1 MILSPIGNS
10 QVYNVDG
17 TLIVGGKIWSY
28 QAETT
33 TPTITYS
40 DRGGT
45 VQHTNPIILNQYGLP
60 DEPIWIQE
68 GRKYK
73 FVFMD
78 EDDNLLWTYDN
89 ISGINDFTIG
99 GGTGGEEE
107 EVNNEWIE
115 GDIGVFQSANSFYI
129 NGDRTKVYHKFR
141 RVKLQMA
148 VNFVYGFI
156 SESIYNADL
165 DRTEIKV
172 VLDDNAV
179 INEFLSNTYYSIL
192 SYSPQSYPNF
202 LPMAQWQK
210 RGNDLV
216 IQSGYINVWE
226 HSGNFAH
233 VTGTGDVIAMGKSL
247 QEGASKY
254 LLFQDIGSVI
264 INNANI
270 KTPQGV
276 PLQVLQG
283 DIIEVFAGEGGVN
296 LVTHLMS
303 NKATEIATWDSPLQT
318 RQTILTGPYQ
328 TQNNS
333 VTVAPYYEVP
343 PMALPSNNSFGYIV
357 TSSGT
362 YPGHSPVNAWV
373 VFNKVGSYGVT
384 GSYEM
389 YNGSY
394 VQIEFPEP
402 FYINY
407 VYFNGP
413 QHTKD
418 IDEVY
423 FYASMDGVNFTY
435 VTGVGGSNGKGPEL
449 AWNVPLTLTKFMRCV
464 GYDYYSGVFG
474 VHEIKYNGYKSS
486 DIVTPTVSTQVES
499 LIKKTDYT
507 QISPTMSASAQAG
520 YTVTA
525 SSEKGTASAWKA
537 FDGTAGTFWESTG
550 ATNEWLKMAFP
561 LAVTINRVKLSSS
574 GSLPTE
580 MPERWVIQGSN
591 DNTAWTDIKEWMDT
605 ETWIVNETYYFD
617 FINTT
622 AYTFYRLFVK
632 TNQGGA
638 SIMIAECALLSI
650 VPTSIQ
656 GSAELNL
663 TEVQSVVTIAD
674 GFTTRGQNDYTIAL
688 PIENKFVEITKG
700 ATNYIYL
707 RRNPLSS
714 EISYESKQFAPVYGK
729 YQPEYI
735 VDIPVLLRGDNTT
748 TISTIVDAY
757 GNKSITTQGT
767 VTVSTIAKKFGAG
780 SLLFSSAGAKVK
792 IPRNMGITQARWS
805 IDFWWNPQ
813 SLTGIVDLVTAT
825 PNLSMILAYGR
836 VATKLSL
843 HISSNGTSW
852 NVATASPGLKTN
864 FAINTWYYINF
875 IFTGNRYVVYVDG
888 VQDIEVSS
896 SLQMWQ
902 IYSLD
907 IGSYLA
913 ETNTAPG
920 YIDEFRFR
928 PNMVN
933 YYNELTPILPTETA
947 VYQKP
952 WFFNITQMKGYEVE
966 EDGNLTSVQMLSL
979 GEAYVKDTSSYN
991 ATTITYAYNGRKN
1004 IQWSEFNPIVD
1015 AWIDLP
1021 HNIGTD
1027 LIVSSVNLNSKTAA
1041 APYSNQAIIPIE
1053 AVGMYGGAAT
1063 WGGIPMGKV
1072 VDRTLLR
1079 IRYPAQSSADYVAA
1093 YGGSA
1098 LLSSISGDAISV
1110 SGTFMRAF

>member
-28 QAETT
+28 VAETT
-33 TPTITYS
+33 TLAITYS

-89 ISGINDFTIG
+89 ISGINDFTVG
-99 GGTGGEEE
+99 GDTGGDEE

-141 RVKLQMA
+141 RVKLKMA

-156 SESIYNADL
+156 SEVSYNADL
-165 DRTEIKV
+165 DRTDIDV
-172 VLDDNAV
+172 VLDENAV
-179 INEFLSNTYYSIL
+179 INEFLSTTYYSIL
-192 SYSPQSYPNF
+192 SYAPQSYPNF
-202 LPMAQWQK
+202 LPMAQWQR
-210 RGNDLV
+210 RGNDLA
-216 IQSGYINVWE
+216 IAGGYINVWE
-226 HSGNFAH
+226 HSGNYAH
-233 VTGTGDVIAMGKSL
+233 VTGTGDITNMGKSL

-254 LLFQDIGSVI
+254 LLFKDLGVVI
-264 INNANI
+264 VNNENI

-276 PLQVLQG
+276 AMQIIQG

-296 LVTHLMS
+296 LVTQIMS

-318 RQTILTGPYQ
+318 RQTVLTGPYQ

-333 VTVAPYYEVP
+333 VTVAPYYDIP
-343 PMALPSNNSFGYIV
+343 PFPMTSNDDRGFVSFGTPSFGNGFWYLFDDYNP
-357 TSSGT
+357 SGMRFWDGENFGLT
-362 YPGHSPVNAWV
+362 
-373 VFNKVGSYGVT
+373 
-384 GSYEM
+384 
-389 YNGSY
+389 
-394 VQIEFPEP
+394 FPEP
-402 FYINY
+402 YYVNKFTFIDNY
-407 VYFNGP
+407 TNI
-413 QHTKD
+413 Q
-418 IDEVY
+418 IDTWQVNY
-423 FYASMDGVNFTY
+423 LDMDNVW
-435 VTGVGGSNGKGPEL
+435 K
-449 AWNVPLTLTKFMRCV
+449 AW
-464 GYDYYSGVFG
+464 YYSG
-474 VHEIKYNGYKSS
+474 YNQNPSNKTYILPLTQMKGIQFVGIDNVSHNDWYVQDFFVYGYRSA
-486 DIVTPTVSTQVES
+486 DITTPSVSTQVES
-499 LIKKTDYT
+499 IIKKTDYT
-507 QISPTMSASAQAG
+507 QMSPTMSASAQQG

-537 FDGTAGTFWESTG
+537 FDGTPGTFWESTG
-550 ATNEWLKMAFP
+550 ATNEWLKIAFP
-561 LAVTINRVKLSSS
+561 LAVVVNRVKLSSAS
-574 GSLPTE
+574 SLPTE

-591 DNTAWTDIKEWMDT
+591 DNAVWTDLKEWLDT
-605 ETWIVNETYYFD
+605 ETWLTNESYYFD
-617 FINTT
+617 FLNDVP
-622 AYTFYRLFVK
+622 YSYYRLFVK

-638 SIMIAECALLSI
+638 SIMIAECSLLNI
-650 VPTSIQ
+650 VPPSIY
-656 GSAELNL
+656 GSVELNF
-663 TEVQSVVTIAD
+663 TEVQTVVSIAD
-674 GFTTRGQNDYTIAL
+674 GFTTRGQNDHTMAL
-688 PIENKFVEITKG
+688 PVENQYVPIEKA

-714 EISYESKQFAPVYGK
+714 QITYESKQFAPIYGK

-735 VDIPVLLRGDNTT
+735 VDIPVLLRGDNTA
-748 TISTIVDAY
+748 TISSIVDAY
-757 GNKSITTQGT
+757 GNKSITTTGT

-792 IPRNMGITQARWS
+792 IPRNMGITLARWS

-825 PNLSMILAYGR
+825 PNFSMILAYGR

-843 HISSNGTSW
+843 NISSNGTTW

-888 VQDIEVSS
+888 VQDIEVTSS
-896 SLQMWQ
+896 FQMWQ

-933 YYNELTPILPTETA
+933 YYNDLVPILPTTSA

-966 EDGNLTSVQMLSL
+966 EDGVLRPVQMICL

-991 ATTITYAYNGRKN
+991 AISITYAYNGRKN
-1004 IQWSEFNPIVD
+1004 IQWSEFNPVVD
-1015 AWIDLP
+1015 SWIDLP

-1027 LIVSSVNLNSKTAA
+1027 LIVSSVNLNSKTAV

-1053 AVGMYGGAAT
+1053 SVGMYAGAAT
-1063 WGGIPMGKV
+1063 WGGIPMGKT
-1072 VDRTLLR
+1072 VDRVNLR

-1093 YGGSA
+1093 YGGSGA
-1098 LLSSISGDAISV
+1098 LASISGDAISV